1 MVCRSTARRV
11 YAEWRTPGESCR
23 SDARIV
29 ADRPRIQFCDWDLSF
44 AFQYATEPWRSP
56 LPSLAPGLTCFA
68 DSIQNADI
76 DGDVSSALTTLGDDL
91 ADIDNR
97 NYSIPLV
104 ANWPNSFKGHV
115 PSSST
120 TFESAGNDILQLTVR
135 PPPFRSWFH

>member
-1 MVCRSTARRV
+1 MSLANLTRGSWLTAHGSSFVIGTSASLFSTQQSLGAR
-11 YAEWRTPGESCR
+11 
-23 SDARIV
+23 
-29 ADRPRIQFCDWDLSF
+29 LSL
-44 AFQYATEPWRSP
+44 R
-56 LPSLAPGLTCFA
+56 LLAPGLTCFA

-104 ANWPNSFKGHV
+104 ANWPNSFKGHN